1 MTKYHARKLTVKEI
15 DWELAKIFTATN
27 HRDGMPKQTG
37 GNRISYGLYNNE
49 ELLAVAMF
57 CNPRTAAK
65 LREYTTELLR
75 LTIKPE
81 IRIAGGVSKL
91 IKQFIREKKPWDIF
105 TYQDTSGENTNVY
118 IYSGMKEV
126 THKVKPKQVIVKD
139 GYTYEQAKKSHQK
152 GLWFSMIQ
160 AVSHGPDRL
169 IGSNLGEIFKN
180 GKRIS
185 NIELFTNPIYGLG
198 YHLEEIPGDRVFEW
212 RNPNISFYIY
222 KITSTVSNGYYVG
235 RHVKHLSKNALCELQ
250 KQKPEIDEYMG
261 SGGIKFKNWVKKVGL
276 DTLRKEIIKIVSNH
290 KQATYQERKYINL
303 EDKNCKNQKSGDA
316 AQTHPPV
323 FSTCDECGTQNWKH
337 KKHCSRDKYT
347 ACPECE
353 SRSPGLHKRYC
364 SQFKG
369 IQICDECNG
378 PKGRHKKSCTN
389 FIETKCSECG
399 GVPGAHYKTC
409 SQFKQTHCSEC
420 GGTTQSHKKIC
431 SHYRERQQCP
441 ECGSRNLG
449 AHKKICS
456 LYRPTK
462 LLCEECGTPKSTH
475 KKTCSKYKKV
485 TVCCY
490 CKKRNGNHTSDCPD
504 QTTK

>member
-1 MTKYHARKLTVKEI
+1 
-15 DWELAKIFTATN
+15 
-27 HRDGMPKQTG
+27 
-37 GNRISYGLYNNE
+37 
-49 ELLAVAMF
+49 
-57 CNPRTAAK
+57 
-65 LREYTTELLR
+65 
-75 LTIKPE
+75 
-81 IRIAGGVSKL
+81 
-91 IKQFIREKKPWDIF
+91 
-105 TYQDTSGENTNVY
+105 
-118 IYSGMKEV
+118 MKEV

-337 KKHCSRDKYT
+337 KKQCSRDKYT